1 MDRFK
6 SFILVISFIP
16 VLGGV
21 TQCLCAWPAWTDFG
35 KESAEAAETARE
47 VVLLRERIVQLE
59 AQNQAILNQ
68 LEALSARLDNH
79 SPPLPSSPAVAAKA
93 SRAAS
98 TASPTAQRL
107 EAAVWA
113 EGNKSRLDFYGF
125 LRVDAIIDDS
135 RPDTFQ
141 FPSFI
146 LSEGQASGLGNQS
159 NLSFHPRLTRLGI
172 NYRGPQ
178 MDGLAGARIGGKIE
192 WDFQNG
198 GRESRAI
205 ARYRHAYL
213 KLDWEKSSLLLG
225 QSWDLIS
232 PLYPAV
238 NADSMMWNA
247 GNLGDR
253 RVQARYA
260 YQPPQGFN
268 FALAAGLTGAVSPQD
283 LDGDGVRDGEAST
296 LPNLQARVGYK
307 SGSGRVKLGF
317 WSHYGQE
324 QTSLASFNGNKD
336 FDSYSVGADYLF
348 ELHERLALRGEL
360 WLGANLNDF
369 RGGIGQGVNTALGEE
384 IESRGGWIELGVQ
397 VRPRYKFSTGFS
409 SDDPKNRDILPG
421 GRTENRVWY
430 LVNQLRLAPTFMI
443 GLDYL
448 YWRTDYRGLEEG
460 TDNRFNLY
468 FIYNF

>member
-1 MDRFK
+1 W
-6 SFILVISFIP
+6 P
-16 VLGGV
+16 VWKV
-21 TQCLCAWPAWTDFG
+21 DSG
-35 KESAEAAETARE
+35 KESVEAAETARE
-47 VVLLRERIVQLE
+47 VVLLRERIAQLE
-59 AQNQAILNQ
+59 AQNQAILKR
-68 LEALSARLDNH
+68 LEALSARLDKH
-79 SPPLPSSPAVAAKA
+79 SPPSPSSPAVPAQA

-98 TASPTAQRL
+98 IADPTAQRRES

-125 LRVDAIIDDS
+125 VRVDAIIDDS
-135 RPDTFQ
+135 RPDAFQ

-146 LSEGQASGLGNQS
+146 LSEGQATGLDNQS

-172 NYRGPQ
+172 HYRGPQ

-205 ARYRHAYL
+205 ARCRHAYL

-253 RVQARYA
+253 RVQARYT

-283 LDGDGVRDGEAST
+283 LDGDGVRDAHREPGLVPGQPIPPGAHLHDRAR
-296 LPNLQARVGYK
+296 LPV
-307 SGSGRVKLGF
+307 
-317 WSHYGQE
+317 
-324 QTSLASFNGNKD
+324 LAD
-336 FDSYSVGADYLF
+336 
-348 ELHERLALRGEL
+348 
-360 WLGANLNDF
+360 
-369 RGGIGQGVNTALGEE
+369 
-384 IESRGGWIELGVQ
+384 
-397 VRPRYKFSTGFS
+397 
-409 SDDPKNRDILPG
+409 
-421 GRTENRVWY
+421 
-430 LVNQLRLAPTFMI
+430 
-443 GLDYL
+443 
-448 YWRTDYRGLEEG
+448 
-460 TDNRFNLY
+460 
-468 FIYNF
+468 